1 MKKMVF
7 HSKLWFKSV
16 GILYLLWSLFTLFAL
31 ITSWHIED
39 DTERYYVIAMFV
51 FFFIAGIVNIVMAFK
66 YRVVISDED
75 IKMISGFKKEKQI
88 KIDDIEKIVLFKNR
102 ARARII
108 AKDDVIKID
117 PRLRYFMTF
126 IRILIQK
133 LPRDKFVFY
142 KG

>member
-1 MKKMVF
+1 MKQMVF

-75 IKMISGFKKEKQI
+75 IKMISGFKKDKQI